1 MRTILIGVALG
12 VGCVTSARNL
22 VLAEKH
28 RCNALM
34 LCVRLFQNLI
44 AWVGTAA
51 FLIGVII

>member
-28 RCNALM
+28 RCNALT